1 MKAGKALEQLVA
13 EIRKYLGNNSDVEH
27 NYPLTDVCGV
37 KREIDVLVKISNEEE
52 KQVIAFECKDYKNKV
67 GIKEVEAFVCKC
79 HDLPE
84 IHKGIMVSSHGF
96 TIGAQKKAQYH
107 GIELHPLNDVPYA
120 EILRIADV
128 YRLKCKI
135 EIPLP
140 FYLVVGEKN
149 LYIPY
154 QGQNV
159 YDLTNDSKIQLE
171 GKILTSFTERVSSID
186 DQLKARH
193 TNTAQLPYT
202 FIPPEKLYLL
212 DADNN
217 KHIIKLCFAI
227 INVTMNSQLLDV
239 TEQKLYAANDVR
251 VSKYAQTDGNSLLLI
266 NDEKQYSAF
275 LQDAEGIIHKTPVI
289 PQK

>member
-1 MKAGKALEQLVA
+1 MKAGKALEQLVT
-13 EIRKYLGNNSDVEH
+13 EIQKYLGNNSDVKS
-27 NYPLTDVCGV
+27 NAPLADVCGI
-37 KREIDVLVKISNEEE
+37 KREIDVLVRISNGEK
-52 KQVIAFECKDYKNKV
+52 KQVIAFECKDYKRKV
-67 GIKEVEAFVCKC
+67 DIKEVEAFICKC

-84 IHKGIMVSSHGF
+84 INKGIIVSSHGF
-96 TIGAQKKAQYH
+96 TIGAQRKAQYH

-135 EIPLP
+135 EIPVP

-159 YDLTNDSKIQLE
+159 YDLTNDSEIQLV

-186 DQLKARH
+186 DLLKARH

-202 FIPPEKLYLL
+202 FIPPEKWYLL

-227 INVTMNSQLLDV
+227 INVAMNSQLLDV

-266 NDEKQYSAF
+266 NDDKQYSAF
-275 LQDAEGIIHKTPVI
+275 LQDADGTINKTPVI